1 MSVSVDVASE
11 ASPELLEG
19 LNKLLPQLSSTAQSL
34 TLEDLETIL
43 ANDTLALLVAT
54 EGQQVVGT
62 LTLAVFPLPT
72 GIRAWIEDVVVDQS
86 ARGAGV
92 GESLCLRAIELARN
106 RGAKT
111 LDLTSRP
118 SREAANA
125 LYLKLGF
132 SVRDTN
138 VYRFSIEN

>member
-1 MSVSVDVASE
+1 VSVSVDVASE

>member
-1 MSVSVDVASE
+1 MNVSIDVASE

-19 LNKLLPQLSSTAQSL
+19 LNRLLPQLSSTAQLL
-34 TLEDLETIL
+34 TLGELDELL
-43 ANDTLALLVAT
+43 ANETLTLLVAT
-54 EGQQVVGT
+54 DGRRVVGT
-62 LTLAVFPLPT
+62 LTLAIFPLPT
-72 GIRAWIEDVVVDQS
+72 GVRAWIEDVVVDQD
-86 ARGAGV
+86 ARGTGG
-92 GESLCLRAIELARN
+92 GESLCVRAFELART

-118 SREAANA
+118 SREAANN

-138 VYRFSIEN
+138 VFRFLLED

>member
-86 ARGAGV
+86 ARGAGF